1 MWFSFPGGS
10 KRKECTCNAGDPISI
25 PGSERSAGEEMG
37 YPLQYSWASPMA
49 QLVKNSTAMW
59 DTWVQSLGWENL
71 LEKEMATHSSILA
84 WRIPWT
90 EEPDRLWLQRVRHNW
105 VINSLLSYLIYV
117 VCTVYIIFSFKIMQ
131 WVCPMLLKYL
141 PQIYFT
147 GYIFHNIVVVWLIKC
162 ASINGNWRFL

>member
-1 MWFSFPGGS
+1 MHLQCRRPHFNSWVRKNCWRRDGLPTPVFLGFPNGS
-10 KRKECTCNAGDPISI
+10 AAKESSCNMGDL
-25 PGSERSAGEEMG
+25 E
-37 YPLQYSWASPMA
+37 
-49 QLVKNSTAMW
+49 N
-59 DTWVQSLGWENL
+59 WVQSLGWENL
-71 LEKEMATHSSILA
+71 LEKEMATHSSVLA

-90 EEPDRLWLQRVRHNW
+90 EEPDRIWLQRVRHNW

>member
-1 MWFSFPGGS
+1 MHLQCRRPHFNSWVRKICWRRDGLPTPVFLGFPNGS
-10 KRKECTCNAGDPISI
+10 AAKESSCNMGDL
-25 PGSERSAGEEMG
+25 E
-37 YPLQYSWASPMA
+37 
-49 QLVKNSTAMW
+49 N
-59 DTWVQSLGWENL
+59 WVQSLGWENL
-71 LEKEMATHSSILA
+71 LEKEMATHSSVLA